1 MRGECGFVPMLGEI
15 SAKRRRLLKRSLQ
28 EPILAAPLGLEPRTS

>member
-1 MRGECGFVPMLGEI
+1 MRGEYDLIPILGRMG
-15 SAKRRRLLKRSLQ
+15 AKRRRLLKRSLQ